1 MENNLFKLE
10 NFFRTAC
17 YFESSLI
24 IVSVLLGWISGIDPF
39 EHIHFSENAILYGL
53 FGTLPLFFIFLTMEH
68 MNIPSIQKIRQILID
83 TLGPNMHQYNWADL
97 FILATI
103 AGISEELLFRGVIQ
117 PWIENSWGMTV
128 GLIASNILFG
138 LLHAVT
144 PLYAVL
150 ATSVGIYLGL
160 FLDYSGERNLLT
172 PIVIHAV
179 YDFLAFLVIMK
190 AYRASRLKN
199 RHSKPE
205 Q

>member
-1 MENNLFKLE
+1 MENNPFKLE

-24 IVSVLLGWISGIDPF
+24 IVSVLLGWISDIDPF
-39 EHIHFSENAILYGL
+39 EHIHFSENAIFYGL

-68 MNIPSIQKIRQILID
+68 MNISSIKKIRQILID

-128 GLIASNILFG
+128 GLIASNVLFG

-144 PLYAVL
+144 PLYAIL
-150 ATSVGIYLGL
+150 ATCVGIYLGL
-160 FLDYSGERNLLT
+160 FLDYSGERNLLI

-190 AYRASRLKN
+190 AYRASLVKN
-199 RHSKPE
+199 G
-205 Q
+205 